1 MTTIGKLG
9 KFLRR
14 AARDESGSIMIT
26 AGFAIVM
33 LIVAGGAAVDFARAI
48 TTRAVIANAIDAAAL
63 AAAKQLS
70 INALS
75 DSAVRTIVEE
85 SFQANV
91 GDKYGDV
98 ELRVDDV
105 QINPDLG
112 TVTVE
117 ASADIPTFFIKLAN
131 INDLKVHNSSEV
143 TYSRYDVELA
153 LVVDV
158 TGSMSGDIEDL
169 RDASEG
175 VVNILLPDEDDQAE
189 SKVKISV
196 VPYSVGVNMGS
207 YAATVTGG
215 ASNRCA
221 TERVGPEQY
230 TDASYSEELVGDGS
244 GTMRSQDC
252 SSSVILPLTNDRQ
265 DLIDNIRALRTD
277 GYTAGHTGIGWG
289 WYTLSPEW
297 SDLWPGDSQPRPYE
311 DDDILK
317 FAVIM
322 TDGDFNTHYKYE
334 ELTKNQCKNKYR
346 SSKEYL
352 CQNGTN
358 WYWTENSQWG
368 YNGESSKRGRNLC
381 SGMKD
386 KDIRVYSVFFGSN
399 NSSNGARVMK
409 NCATDEA
416 TTYFQAKDGD
426 DLVRAFALI
435 AKDIQS
441 IYLSK

>member
-1 MTTIGKLG
+1 
-9 KFLRR
+9 
-14 AARDESGSIMIT
+14 MIIT
-26 AGFAIVM
+26 GFAIVM
-33 LIVAGGAAVDFARAI
+33 LIVMGGAAVDFARAI

-70 INALS
+70 VTALS
-75 DSAVRTIVEE
+75 DSAVRQIVEE
-85 SFQANV
+85 SFQANL
-91 GDKYGDV
+91 GDKYSDV
-98 ELRVDDV
+98 EMRIDDV
-105 QINPDLG
+105 QVNPNLG

-131 INDLKVHNSSEV
+131 INDLNVQNSSEV

-158 TGSMSGDIEDL
+158 TGSMSGDIGDL

-175 VVNILLPDEDDQAE
+175 VVNILLPEGDEKAK

-207 YAATVTGG
+207 YATTVTGG
-215 ASNRCA
+215 ISSRCA

-230 TDASYSEELVGDGS
+230 TDKSYSEEFIGDGS
-244 GTMRSQDC
+244 GTMRSSDC
-252 SSSVILPLTNDRQ
+252 SSSVILPLTNDRD

-277 GYTAGHTGIGWG
+277 GYTAGHTGIAWG

-297 SDLWPGDSQPRPYE
+297 SDLWPAGSDPASYN

-334 ELTKNQCKNKYR
+334 ELDQGECEDHYR
-346 SSKEYL
+346 SSKEHL
-352 CQNGTN
+352 CLDGDHY
-358 WYWTENSQWG
+358 YWTENSQWG
-368 YNGESSKRGRNLC
+368 YNGQSSKRGRALC
-381 SGMKD
+381 SAMKD
-386 KDIRVYSVFFGSN
+386 TDIRVYSVYFGSN

-416 TTYFQAKDGD
+416 TTYFQAEDGD